1 MRIQKKKR
9 IKYRRK
15 YIEEIFA
22 TRLHPSFLSLFVD
35 YSILF
40 VYSVFTTKENCY
52 KKLWDGRCTVGHLL
66 NPPSI
71 PHIWY
76 LFFTYIFLLI
86 STMQSLLTHYVRIV
100 FCMMTR
106 FSDILK
112 FTVNF
117 VASRIH
123 LWAIGF
129 VMVFYLFL

>member
-1 MRIQKKKR
+1 MQKKVHR
-9 IKYRRK
+9 TSFRCTPSPFFFVAFCRL
-15 YIEEIFA
+15 
-22 TRLHPSFLSLFVD
+22 LHPFCLLRF
-35 YSILF
+35 YEEKKIA
-40 VYSVFTTKENCY
+40 TKNCGMADTP
-52 KKLWDGRCTVGHLL
+52 LATFQT
-66 NPPSI
+66 
-71 PHIWY
+71 PHP
-76 LFFTYIFLLI
+76 LRTFDTFFFTYVFLLI

-129 VMVFYLFL
+129 VMVFDLFL